1 MFTVIQREFMFE
13 MEELIRKYLNEKGKL
28 DCSDGFKIAAKLKCT
43 ALEVGDCAKAM
54 EIRIDGCELGQ
65 FGKLEGGV
73 FDIEALN
80 RLSPLVDAK
89 NTVTCKEARGVAGG
103 IGLKKIRG
111 TLKEKNIDVTY
122 CELGCF
128 KEKKRPRLYVKTKT
142 WIENAEGELLFGKG
156 KTEILELIES
166 EGSISKASEKIGM
179 NYKKAW
185 THIKILQKNINDTMV
200 QTKQG
205 GGEDAGTTLTPV
217 AREFIENYR
226 KLQADIES
234 YANERFKELFLK
246 PRNKKEFKE

>member
-1 MFTVIQREFMFE
+1 MSD
-13 MEELIRKYLNEKGKL
+13 MEELIKKYLNEKGKL
-28 DCSDGFKIAAKLKCT
+28 DCSDGFKIAAKLKCSP
-43 ALEVGDCAKAM
+43 LEVGECAKAM
-54 EIRIDGCELGQ
+54 DIRIDSCELGQ
-65 FGKLEGGV
+65 FGKLEGGIY
-73 FDIEALN
+73 DLEAEN
-80 RLSPLVDAK
+80 RLKPLLDEK
-89 NTVTCKEARGVAGG
+89 NRVTCKAARAAAAG

-111 TLKEKNIDVTY
+111 TLKEKNYDVTF

-128 KEKKRPRLYVKTKT
+128 KEKLRPRLYVKTKT

-156 KTEILELIES
+156 KTEILELIEQES
-166 EGSISKASEKIGM
+166 SISKASEKIGM

-185 THIKILQKNINDTMV
+185 THIKILQRNINDTMV

-217 AREFIENYR
+217 AREFMDNYR
-226 KLQADIES
+226 KLQADIEN

>member
-1 MFTVIQREFMFE
+1 MSE
-13 MEELIRKYLNEKGKL
+13 MEELIKKYLNEKGKL
-28 DCSDGFKIAAKLKCT
+28 DCSDAFKISAKLKCT
-43 ALEVGDCAKAM
+43 PLEVGEKAKAM
-54 EIRIDGCELGQ
+54 EIRIDNCELGQ

-73 FDIEALN
+73 YDIEAEN
-80 RLSPLVDAK
+80 RLKPLLDERNRVSCK
-89 NTVTCKEARGVAGG
+89 NARAQAAG

-111 TLKEKNIDVTY
+111 TLKEKNYDVTF

-128 KEKKRPRLYVKTKT
+128 HEKVRPRLYVKTKT

-156 KTEILELIES
+156 KTEILELIEA

-217 AREFIENYR
+217 AKKFMKNYR
-226 KLQADIES
+226 QLQADIEN

-246 PRNKKEFKE
+246 PRNDKEFKQ

>member
-1 MFTVIQREFMFE
+1 MSE
-13 MEELIRKYLNEKGKL
+13 MEELIQKYLNEKGKL
-28 DCSDGFKIAAKLKCT
+28 DCSDAFKISAKLKCSPK
-43 ALEVGDCAKAM
+43 EVGDKAKAM

-73 FDIEALN
+73 FDAEALN
-80 RLSPLVDAK
+80 RLAPFLDDK
-89 NTVTCKEARGVAGG
+89 NRITCKDARVQAAG

-111 TLKEKNIDVTY
+111 TLKEKNYDVTF

-128 KEKKRPRLYVKTKT
+128 TEKKRPRLYVKTKT
-142 WIENAEGELLFGKG
+142 WIENNEGELLFGKG

-217 AREFIENYR
+217 AREFIASYR
-226 KLQADIES
+226 ELQADIEN